1 MVAVRKIKKIK
12 KKNNINNSIISSNY
26 RNNTYSN
33 DDNIHNITPLFFGR
47 FFDDVSLH
55 TKSISNF
62 IYLCGNWL

>member
-1 MVAVRKIKKIK
+1 MVAVRKTKKI

-33 DDNIHNITPLFFGR
+33 DDNIHNITPLFFC
-47 FFDDVSLH
+47 FFDDISLH

-62 IYLCGNWL
+62 I